1 MKTVFLF
8 LLFFALT
15 SQALA
20 DDNVNE
26 DELFIGFG
34 DDTTIHQSQPSVE
47 AFFGHLSGYAKL
59 GATYNFV
66 HHAPHHG
73 ETDWRGLSRLRAE
86 LQIEADYRLK
96 DWKLFVSGKGFYDFA
111 YAINGRSGYISQVLD
126 EYEKEIE
133 LREAYLQGALTDSLD
148 LKIGRQ
154 IVVWGRSD
162 NFRVADI
169 LNPLDNR
176 EPGLT
181 DIEDLRLPVVMTK
194 LDYYTGN
201 WNLGLIAIHEHRY
214 DKNPPF
220 GHDFYP
226 ETTQS
231 PPENKPAHAL
241 ENTEIAV
248 ELKGIFAGWDVSLYG
263 ARIYN
268 DQPTFVPSAP
278 VIQEHR
284 RVTMAGAAMNV
295 VRENF
300 LYIFEAAHFR
310 GLQFMND
317 YGTDYNRT
325 DILAGIEYMGFA
337 ETTISFD
344 IVNRHI
350 HGFGKILEG
359 SLESPKRNDGQVA
372 LRINR
377 DFMNDTLALTALLVS
392 FGERAQNGAFQ
403 RLTATYDISDGWSIT
418 GGVVFYQSGSGAM
431 KNVGDNDRV
440 FMEIR
445 HDV

>member
-1 MKTVFLF
+1 M
-8 LLFFALT
+8 FFAVT
-15 SQALA
+15 TPASG

-26 DELFIGFG
+26 DDLLMGFG
-34 DDTTIHQSQPSVE
+34 DDTTIYQSQPSVE
-47 AFFGHLSGYAKL
+47 ALFGHLSGYAKL
-59 GATYNFV
+59 GATYNIA
-66 HHAPHHG
+66 HHAPDHV

-86 LQIEADYRLK
+86 LQVEGDYRLK
-96 DWKLFVSGKGFYDFA
+96 GWKLLVSGKGSYDFA
-111 YAINGRSGYISQVLD
+111 YAINGRTRYTSEVLN

-133 LREAYLQGALTDSLD
+133 LRDAYLQGALNDAFD

-162 NFRVADI
+162 NFRVTDI
-169 LNPLDNR
+169 LNPLDYR

-181 DIEDLRLPVVMTK
+181 DIEDLRLPLVMTK
-194 LDYYTGN
+194 LDYFTGN

-226 ETTQS
+226 EITRS
-231 PPENKPAHAL
+231 PPENKPSHTL

-248 ELKGIFAGWDVSLYG
+248 ELKGIFAGWDISFYG
-263 ARIYN
+263 AMIYN

-278 VIQEHR
+278 IFQEHR
-284 RVTMAGAAMNV
+284 RVIMAGTSMSI
-295 VRENF
+295 VRGNF

-350 HGFGKILEG
+350 HGFDRILEG
-359 SLESPKRNDGQVA
+359 SPESPKRNDGQAA

-377 DFMNDTLALTALLVS
+377 DFMNDTLALTALFIS
-392 FGERAQNGAFQ
+392 FGERAQHGAIQ
-403 RLTATYDISDGWSIT
+403 RFTATYDIADGWSMT
-418 GGVVFYQSGSGAM
+418 GGVALYQSGSGTM

-445 HDV
+445 CDF